1 MYILTA
7 TNIQNDV
14 YCNIGK
20 LLSKETLKSLE
31 RTIKEGSLT
40 YYVTTA
46 IVQGEARVG
55 KTCLKS
61 LILSLPYDKVSTS
74 CIEAPCIAYGNFS
87 VEHYASSD
95 SINWKLVNEDE
106 MDKKIIAEIQERAKE
121 HTASTKRENPH
132 KNEAIPNE
140 ESDKDSITDF
150 DLLTVTPESED
161 ELNMVSSN
169 DVTKSIPEN
178 MLSRVMSQ
186 KELENNDQDHNDDYQ
201 NKMVD
206 AAIMKQTA
214 TLKSSIFEDCLK
226 KHSIPRFGSHKR
238 WLYFIDSGGQIQFQ
252 KLLLAFM
259 PFTSVLFL
267 VVKLSK
273 NLSDS
278 SCQLIQ
284 LPNEIVGVDEHGMKV
299 EEVLKQVLSA
309 VASNTQRY
317 HQSLVNDY
325 IKHPIGR
332 LQVITVGTYHDEY
345 NELIKSNK
353 IESIEEKEMKLF
365 NIIDSVSSICDTSH
379 ILHKLDGRKAT
390 RGDFK
395 DKVVETIDQSLHDK
409 AYEVKVP
416 LKWHYFG
423 VLLRKEAKDSNG
435 VLAKSSCEEYG
446 GLLDMS
452 VEDVNSALDFFHT
465 LKMLFYYP
473 DSQAKDIVFVKLDSL
488 INIIRELVIQFRCD
502 EKRLPKQQRPQ
513 VAKGYLPISLIEET
527 KAFKK
532 IENIPNLSTKLLD
545 LFKHLK
551 IAAQLDE
558 DENKDTLVM
567 PALLPIKDLSDDKAL
582 SITAQPPLLFY
593 FNNAVPMG
601 LFCAVMV
608 HLLANKKKEWRITY
622 EDHNFSNYFTLE
634 KDIIE
639 TGRSLTVVIIEKFNC
654 IEIHCTSGRHLIKG
668 DIYKAINEVTKHTH
682 IDYKTPEAAFYCPCN
697 GKRDH
702 VARVKKNVFLICDN
716 TGKNQN
722 NIISDDEQE
731 QYWSWFMDKQEIEV
745 MKSERREDFC
755 NNERKQQSTCKC
767 IHNNNNSYYYYY

>member
-7 TNIQNDV
+7 TNIQNNV
-14 YCNIGK
+14 YYNIGK

-74 CIEAPCIAYGNFS
+74 CIEAPCIACYGNFS

-95 SINWKLVNEDE
+95 SIGWKLVNDDE

-121 HTASTKRENPH
+121 HTVSPKKENPP

-140 ESDKDSITDF
+140 ESDEDSITDF
-150 DLLTVTPESED
+150 DLLTVTSESED
-161 ELNMVSSN
+161 ELHMVSS
-169 DVTKSIPEN
+169 DDAIPEN
-178 MLSRVMSQ
+178 MPSRVMSQ
-186 KELENNDQDHNDDYQ
+186 KELKNNNQDHNDDYR

-206 AAIMKQTA
+206 TTTTKQTA
-214 TLKSSIFEDCLK
+214 TKSSIFEDCLK
-226 KHSIPRFGSHKR
+226 KHSISRFGSHKR

-273 NLSDS
+273 NLSGS
-278 SCQLIQ
+278 SCQSIQ
-284 LPNEIVGVDEHGMKV
+284 LPNETVGDNEPHGMKV
-299 EEVLKQVLSA
+299 EEVLKQILSA

-325 IKHPIGR
+325 IKHPTGR
-332 LQVITVGTYHDEY
+332 LQVITVGTYHDKY
-345 NELIKSNK
+345 VELITCKSKK

-395 DKVVETIDQSLHDK
+395 DKVVETIAQSLHDK

-446 GLLDMS
+446 RLLDMS
-452 VEDVNSALDFFHT
+452 VKDVNSALDFFHT

-488 INIIRELVIQFRCD
+488 INIIRELVIAICQFHCD

-513 VAKGYLPISLIEET
+513 VAKGYLPVSLIESTE
-527 KAFKK
+527 AFKK
-532 IENIPNLSTKLLD
+532 IKNIPNLSMKLLD

-567 PALLPIKDLSDDKAL
+567 PALLPIKNLSDDKAL

-608 HLLANKKKEWRITY
+608 HLVNKKEWRITY
-622 EDHNFSNYFTLE
+622 EDNNFSNYFTFE

-654 IEIHCTSGRHLIKG
+654 IEIHCTSSRHLIKE

-682 IDYKTPEAAFYCPCN
+682 IDYETPEAAFYCPCN

-722 NIISDDEQE
+722 NIMSDDEQE

-767 IHNNNNSYYYYY
+767 ILIIIINT